1 MHSDDFETHD
11 HADSHDEANDIP
23 TQRRPFG
30 YWLRVVDDLL
40 TRQFA
45 EAFEKEGVTRRDWMT
60 LNALS
65 GDVEAPGLADRLTR
79 KGKHLRRLEERG
91 WIEEQGDGTWALTD
105 EGRAAKERLGAIADE
120 LRARVSGAV
129 SPEDFATTMASL
141 EAIAREL
148 GWDEQTWAERG
159 RNFGRGRRGRFG
171 GFGPGYGRGFGPG
184 VRHGFPPAFGPGH
197 PHGWHQHGCHG
208 THMHGAH
215 SHGAH
220 AHEHGAA
227 HGFGHQHG
235 SHDAEHAYERGFDAG
250 YARGRE
256 ERSA

>member
-1 MHSDDFETHD
+1 MHSDDFENHD

-65 GDVEAPGLADRLTR
+65 GDVDAPGLAQRLAR

-91 WIEEQGDGTWALTD
+91 WIEEQGDGTWTLTD

-120 LRARVSGAV
+120 LRARVSSAV

-159 RNFGRGRRGRFG
+159 RGFGRRRRGRLG
-171 GFGPGYGRGFGPG
+171 GFDRGVGPAF
-184 VRHGFPPAFGPGH
+184 RHGFPPAFGPGH
-197 PHGWHQHGCHG
+197 PYGWHEHDC
-208 THMHGAH
+208 
-215 SHGAH
+215 HGAH
-220 AHEHGAA
+220 AHRHGNA
-227 HGFGHQHG
+227 HAQGAHHA
-235 SHDAEHAYERGFDAG
+235 HHAERAYERGFDAG
-250 YARGRE
+250 YERGRE
-256 ERSA
+256 ERTA

>member
-1 MHSDDFETHD
+1 MHSDDFENHD
-11 HADSHDEANDIP
+11 HADSPDEANGIP

-65 GDVEAPGLADRLTR
+65 GDVDAPGLADRLAR

-91 WIEEQGDGTWALTD
+91 WIEEQGDGTWTLTD
-105 EGRAAKERLGAIADE
+105 EGRAAKQRLGAIADE

-129 SPEDFATTMASL
+129 PPEDFATTMASL
-141 EAIAREL
+141 EAIARGL
-148 GWDEQTWAERG
+148 GWDEQTWAEGGRG
-159 RNFGRGRRGRFG
+159 FGRGRRGRRARFG
-171 GFGPGYGRGFGPG
+171 GFGPGSGRGFGPG
-184 VRHGFPPAFGPGH
+184 FRHGLPPAFGPGH
-197 PHGWHQHGCHG
+197 AHGWHENGCHG
-208 THMHGAH
+208 AH
-215 SHGAH
+215 AH
-220 AHEHGAA
+220 AHEHGAHA
-227 HGFGHQHG
+227 HRHG

-256 ERSA
+256 ERIG